1 MAAYGYPV
9 VSDFDPYV
17 MLVEKTAALT
27 VAPGAPGG
35 TLVDFLPAC
44 RNLHIITIFNF
55 KNTDRTSV
63 RYIPSWFP
71 GAGFKRHALE
81 TRKHIDDIL
90 NVPYDFVKQRRVC
103 NY

>member
-44 RNLHIITIFNF
+44 RNLHIIFSF
-55 KNTDRTSV
+55 KNTDRISV
-63 RYIPSWFP
+63 RHIPSWMP
-71 GAGFKRHALE
+71 GAGFKRYAMI
-81 TRKHIDDIL
+81 TRKAVREMLDQ
-90 NVPYDFVKQRRVC
+90 PYDLVKQRMVRFI
-103 NY
+103 